1 MCACTT
7 LYLHDGASKLSSNLL
22 SASRFADARHAQ
34 PGEPIN
40 ENCLS
45 AGRMERLLRMR
56 QQKMLTRK
64 LLDGVICSCVG
75 PKHVQE
81 VSSCQL
87 EVGQQA
93 WRELPIQPPT
103 ESLHEVTKYLRM
115 DQ

>member
-1 MCACTT
+1 M
-7 LYLHDGASKLSSNLL
+7 K
-22 SASRFADARHAQ
+22 
-34 PGEPIN
+34 I
-40 ENCLS
+40 CL
-45 AGRMERLLRMR
+45 ERC
-56 QQKMLTRK
+56 QQKMLTWK
-64 LLDGVICSCVG
+64 LLHGVVCSCVG

-103 ESLHEVTKYLRM
+103 ESLHEVTRYSRM